1 MLSKLKKMFG
11 KSGDKIEAF
20 NEASS
25 HRKYGIQIS
34 QHIDNGK
41 HMVYVNDSFQDDT
54 VIAIFENEQQ
64 VSEFIDELTAEVSN
78 TAKQRKTD
86 LEARLVKDLNKLAY
100 LYKSKCKEM
109 FISQYKKTRFSIY
122 LNKKLI
128 KHLNDYIEEKI
139 VGETHELPN

>member
-78 TAKQRKTD
+78 TAKQRKAD

-100 LYKSKCKEM
+100 LHKSKCKEM

-122 LNKKLI
+122 LNTKLI
-128 KHLNDYIEEKI
+128 KHLNDYIEGKI
-139 VGETHELPN
+139 IGETHELPK